1 MGLAR
6 FVRDARSKRVR
17 TAFVLQVGHSVAP
30 SRMIRQGRQRKRGRW
45 EGRTEIRQATELAGK
60 RRRNEVYAGTRL
72 CRRKFKIN
80 IPLELNVPPAGAA
93 TWWYAGRRV
102 RSLSDGIIPPLFCRL
117 AATNWAFDGDG
128 RRSLFLV
135 EVYLPHI
142 VRRM

>member
-1 MGLAR
+1 MGIAR
-6 FVRDARSKRVR
+6 FDEDARNKRVW
-17 TAFVLQVGHSVAP
+17 TAFVLRGGCFVAP
-30 SRMIRQGRQRKRGRW
+30 SGMIHGGRQRRRGRW
-45 EGRTEIRQATELAGK
+45 KCRTEIRQATELAGK

-80 IPLELNVPPAGAA
+80 TPLELNVPPAGTA
-93 TWWYAGRRV
+93 TWWYAGRQV
-102 RSLSDGIIPPLFCRL
+102 RSLSDGIIPPLFCCL